1 MQLADT
7 TATRA
12 RKVIDRINTNVNEW
26 NAGDHL
32 EGHKISVSI
41 GAAEW
46 RDGQTLDEVLDG
58 ADQKMYESKRSR

>member
-1 MQLADT
+1 MYDT
-7 TATRA
+7 
-12 RKVIDRINTNVNEW
+12 EW
-26 NAGDHL
+26 NTGDHL

-58 ADQKMYESKRSR
+58 ADQGMYESKSSR